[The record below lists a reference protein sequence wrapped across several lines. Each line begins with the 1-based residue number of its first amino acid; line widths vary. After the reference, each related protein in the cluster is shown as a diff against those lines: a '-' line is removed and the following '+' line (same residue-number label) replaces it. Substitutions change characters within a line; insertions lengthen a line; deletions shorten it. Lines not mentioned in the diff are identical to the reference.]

1 MQAIILAAGMGK
13 RLAQYTRS
21 NTKCMVSV
29 CGIRLIDRVIAQLE
43 QLPLRRLI
51 VVVGYKAD
59 NLMRHIRENY
69 RGGLRIEFVLNP
81 IYDKTNNIYSL
92 SLVKEQLQTDDTLL
106 LESDLIFDN
115 AILRSIVENPYPNL
129 CLVEKYAPWM
139 DGTMV
144 RIDEDCNIVSFV
156 SKKAFR
162 YSDID
167 RYYKTIN
174 IYKFSSDFSRN
185 TYVPFLNAYC
195 QALGLNEYYEQVLHV
210 VTLLDHSALRALP
223 VEGLDWY
230 EIDDA
235 QDLEIAEVMFSS
247 PADRLRRLRVHD
259 GGMWRFPRITDFSH
273 PMHPFF
279 PTRKMM
285 DEIRSNFGVQLLQ
298 QPSSQEVLSLLAAK
312 LLGVPQELVAV
323 SGEPERALALPRRD
337 PRFEATDLGTTY
349 GLEGLRL
356 AVIKGENAES
366 IKEIRAML
374 PSHPVDSF
382 AEFFL
387 QIVGKYTADIQR
399 AREKMEMERLWMAT
413 QLRTCPCIGEV
424 EAQASMLSCTLRDG
438 ISTREVCVRLLEK
451 DHLLLGESP
460 APKEAEARLLLSV
473 RSHEDNL
480 RLLQALRER

>member
-13 RLAQYTRS
+13 RLAQYTRN

-43 QLPLRRLI
+43 RLPLRRLI
-51 VVVGYKAD
+51 IVAGYQAD
-59 NLMRHIRENY
+59 NLMRHIQEHY
-69 RGGLRIEFVLNP
+69 HGGLRIEFAINP
-81 IYDKTNNIYSL
+81 IYDRTNNIYSL
-92 SLVKEQLQTDDTLL
+92 SLVKEQLQADDTLL

-115 AILRSIVENPYPNL
+115 AILQAIVENPYPNL

-167 RYYKTIN
+167 HYYKTIN
-174 IYKFSSDFSRN
+174 IYKFSRDFSRN

-210 VTLLDHSALRALP
+210 VTLLDRSALRALP

-235 QDLEIAEVMFSS
+235 QDLEIAEVMFSA
-247 PADRLRRLRVHD
+247 PADRLRRLRLHD

-273 PMHPFF
+273 PTHPFL
-279 PTRKMM
+279 PTSRMM
-285 DEIRSNFGVQLLQ
+285 DELRSNFGVQLLQ

-323 SGEPERALALPRRD
+323 SGEPERALALPQRD
-337 PRFEATDLGTTY
+337 SRFKATDLGAAY
-349 GLEGLRL
+349 GLQGLRL
-356 AVIKGENAES
+356 AVIRGTDAEA
-366 IKEIRAML
+366 IKEIRALL
-374 PSHPVDSF
+374 PTHPVDSF

-387 QIVGKYTADIQR
+387 QIVGKYTTDIQR
-399 AREKMEMERLWMAT
+399 ANEKLEAERSWMAA
-413 QLRTCPCIGEV
+413 QLRTCPCIEQVQGH
-424 EAQASMLSCTLRDG
+424 ASMLACTLRSG
-438 ISTREVCVRLLEK
+438 ISAWDACVRLLEK
-451 DHLLLGESP
+451 GHLLLGECSTP
-460 APKEAEARLLLSV
+460 ASLGTRLLLSV
-473 RSHEDNL
+473 RSHEDNM
-480 RLLQALRER
+480 RLLQALRKF